1 MSKKGEKYLFWAKM
15 DCIFWL
21 IITNIFAKPLIFR
34 KEDVTILSRSTFKKG
49 SAAMPHSSGGGSH
62 RGGSHRSSSHSSR
75 RSHSSGSSYSRKRV
89 RSSYFPGARRY
100 VYLRKGKPEY
110 VYADHDI
117 TKRPSPL
124 RFFVII
130 LYLPFL
136 FVFYTIFKDTMLPPK
151 KLAADYDTAIV
162 VRDEINVL
170 GDTEKL
176 KRSLEAFF
184 NKTGITPAVFTV
196 HNEEWQ
202 NTYDGLENYAY
213 DLYVNAFSD
222 EKHWL
227 IVYSEP
233 ENPDPSFND
242 WYWEGMQGDDTS
254 EILTSGKAD
263 KFGSKL
269 QRSLTDKS
277 VSVSDAISLS
287 FDYLTPDIMYKSV
300 DPVIVIVLL
309 VFIGFIVIHA
319 FFMIFYDPNRK
330 YRNAQ
335 EIPLET
341 PAPTPQ
347 QNETCPYCGASYA
360 SGQERCP
367 NCQALIGVADKKE

>member
-1 MSKKGEKYLFWAKM
+1 
-15 DCIFWL
+15 
-21 IITNIFAKPLIFR
+21 
-34 KEDVTILSRSTFKKG
+34 
-49 SAAMPHSSGGGSH
+49 
-62 RGGSHRSSSHSSR
+62 
-75 RSHSSGSSYSRKRV
+75 
-89 RSSYFPGARRY
+89 
-100 VYLRKGKPEY
+100 
-110 VYADHDI
+110 
-117 TKRPSPL
+117 
-124 RFFVII
+124 
-130 LYLPFL
+130 
-136 FVFYTIFKDTMLPPK
+136 MLPPK